1 MKIEKKQLF
10 IILFGAALIFGL
22 FLSNMFY
29 RSKIPLDRMSFSNGM
44 DLEGHISGGNSQT
57 VMNGPHL
64 SLNKGIYNL
73 NLKYTSGVDNKLRI
87 MLFDGKMLLTE
98 CDMPSEKQS
107 VNLKFELPF
116 DMYDSGIEFVVDYGG
131 EGRLDINSITVSNG
145 GVYYGAIIM
154 FALYIILSVL
164 FVFVSEA
171 NNKEWYLSFYIFM
184 HVLLGSLFKEN
195 IAFNM
200 LFNLFICYI
209 AVYKGKLLKKE
220 NTVIYSAI
228 VLFAFSVIIFCTKS
242 SPLYLLQDWV
252 DTQSYYT
259 MGKGIFTGKAL
270 YKDLFEQKGPLFYLI
285 YGIGYLINTHN
296 LFGAYFMEGLAA
308 SVTLIFAYKIAN
320 MYLSK
325 NWSLLAVLLLPIFI
339 YNGNFMKYGGSCEEF
354 LTAFIMMSFYF
365 FMKIFHENSKDP
377 KYMFVNG
384 LLGGI
389 ILLMKFNITIF
400 FVGLGACV
408 YIMNIRE
415 KDYQLL
421 WRNLLYTVTGALTI
435 IAPVG
440 IWLILSGSLSGFFEV
455 VSFNSKYSSFSFD
468 VNGIH
473 TAIRNIISSWYNNWF
488 CSSVIIFGIFSFLFI
503 KDFSKKLGGIGL
515 LASFLLVS
523 FGAYMDQSFR
533 YYYMVECGFI
543 IFGII
548 SFLYLFEKY
557 HVKIKKE
564 LFPVFAVLSIV
575 VSIHYNGNYRE
586 TKPFIEY
593 VSAQDYFAMI
603 MHGQSDNPTL
613 LNYDFLDGGFYTA
626 ADIVPNIRF
635 FQKQNISNDLYP
647 LNHEVQVKA
656 IENKEVEFVVV
667 RRYTKDGELK
677 MDELQKNYDLL
688 DKKDQKFEGY
698 DFTYYLYKAK

>member
-10 IILFGAALIFGL
+10 IILIGAALIFGL

-29 RSKIPLDRMSFSNGM
+29 RSNISLDRMNFSGGM
-44 DLEGHISGGNSQT
+44 DSNGHISGEDAQT
-57 VMNGPHL
+57 VTNGPYL

-73 NLKYTSGVDNKLRI
+73 NLKYTSDVDNKLKI
-87 MLFDGKMLLTE
+87 TVFKGNMILAE

-131 EGRLDINSITVSNG
+131 EGQLDINSITLSNKG
-145 GVYYGAIIM
+145 IYFGAIIM
-154 FALYIILSVL
+154 FVMYIALSLL
-164 FVFVSEA
+164 FVLISEA
-171 NNKEWYLSFYIFM
+171 NHKEWYLSFYILM

-200 LFNLFICYI
+200 LLNLLICYI
-209 AVYKGKLLKKE
+209 AIYKSNILKKE

-228 VLFAFSVIIFCTKS
+228 ILFAYSVIIFCTKS
-242 SPLYLLQDWV
+242 SPLYLVQDWV

-296 LFGAYFMEGLAA
+296 LFGAYFMEGIAA
-308 SVTLIFAYKIAN
+308 SVTFIFAYKIAN

-339 YNGNFMKYGGSCEEF
+339 YNGKFMLYGGSCEEF
-354 LTAFIMMSFYF
+354 MTAFIMMSFYF
-365 FMKIFHENSKDP
+365 FMKIFHENNKNP
-377 KYMFVNG
+377 MYMFANG

-408 YIMNIRE
+408 YIMNIKE
-415 KDYQLL
+415 KDYELL
-421 WRNLLYTVTGALTI
+421 LRNLLYTVIGALTI
-435 IAPVG
+435 IVPVG
-440 IWLILSGSLSGFFEV
+440 IWLISSDSLSGFIEV
-455 VSFNSKYSSFSFD
+455 VNFNRLYSPFTFD
-468 VNGIH
+468 VNGMH
-473 TAIRNIISSWYNNWF
+473 TAIRNMINSWYDNWF
-488 CSSVIIFGIFSFLFI
+488 CSTVIIFGIFSFLFI
-503 KDFSKKLGGIGL
+503 KDFTKKLGGIGL
-515 LASFLLVS
+515 LASFLFIS
-523 FGAYMDQSFR
+523 FGAYMNSSLF
-533 YYYMVECGFI
+533 YYYMVECGFV

-564 LFPVFAVLSIV
+564 LLPVFAVLSV
-575 VSIHYNGNYRE
+575 VISVHYNGNFKE
-586 TKPFIEY
+586 MKPFIEY
-593 VSAQDYFAMI
+593 VSVQDYFAMI

-613 LNYDFLDGGFYTA
+613 LNYGFLDGGFYTA

-635 FQKQNISNDLYP
+635 FQKQNISDSVYP
-647 LNHEVQVKA
+647 LNHEIQVKA

-667 RRYTKDGELK
+667 RRYKTDGELI
-677 MDELQKNYDLL
+677 MDELQENYDLL
-688 DKKDQKFEGY
+688 AKKDQKLVGI
-698 DFTYYLYKAK
+698 DFTYYLYKTK